1 MPIDQYSTLL
11 TLLPEIE
18 STLNEKGVA
27 VPRPD
32 YATLNSKS
40 DAGNSEEDST
50 DELSA
55 AHHSRKNIEAT
66 SDEDECEE

>member
-1 MPIDQYSTLL
+1 M
-11 TLLPEIE
+11 
-18 STLNEKGVA
+18 
-27 VPRPD
+27 PRPD